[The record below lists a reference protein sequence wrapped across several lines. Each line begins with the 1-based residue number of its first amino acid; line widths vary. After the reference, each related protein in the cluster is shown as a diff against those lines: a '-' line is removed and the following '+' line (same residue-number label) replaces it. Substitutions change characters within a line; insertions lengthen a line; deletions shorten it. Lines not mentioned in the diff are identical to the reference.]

1 MFVCLFVSILWLQE
15 PYAVILDP
23 KKIKSIIVSI
33 ISPPICHE
41 VNRLE
46 AISSVHFSSVLF
58 DSLPPH
64 GLQHSRLTYLS
75 ITNSQSLF
83 KLMPIES
90 VMPFNH
96 LVLCIPFWNMVKV
109 VKRGLEPRSPASQ
122 ALISLAST
130 FLDQGVIC
138 ILQIGDRVIFM
149 TLRGTSLGCK
159 I

>member
-96 LVLCIPFWNMVKV
+96 LVLCHPLLSCLQSFPTSGSFPMSQFFTSGGQSIGV
-109 VKRGLEPRSPASQ
+109 LTSASVLPMNIQ
-122 ALISLAST
+122 
-130 FLDQGVIC
+130 D
-138 ILQIGDRVIFM
+138 
-149 TLRGTSLGCK
+149 
-159 I
+159 

>member
-1 MFVCLFVSILWLQE
+1 MYLLNKYSSRPLRRFSRIVVQLLSCVQLFATPWTAAHQAS
-15 PYAVILDP
+15 
-23 KKIKSIIVSI
+23 
-33 ISPPICHE
+33 
-41 VNRLE
+41 
-46 AISSVHFSSVLF
+46 
-58 DSLPPH
+58 
-64 GLQHSRLTYLS
+64 LS
-75 ITNSQSLF
+75 ITISQSLL
-83 KLMPIES
+83 KLMSIES